1 MPQKNKLP
9 NKEGFS
15 LKFASNVVPRTT
27 LPQRDV
33 ENVIVVLCA

>member
-15 LKFASNVVPRTT
+15 LKFASNVGAKTQS
-27 LPQRDV
+27 LQKDA
-33 ENVIVVLCA
+33 ESAIVVLYD